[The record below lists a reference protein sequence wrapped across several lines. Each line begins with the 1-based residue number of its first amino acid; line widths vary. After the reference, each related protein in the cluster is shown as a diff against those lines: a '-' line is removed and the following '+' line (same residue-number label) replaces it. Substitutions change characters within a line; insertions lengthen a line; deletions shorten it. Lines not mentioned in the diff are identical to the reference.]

1 MLNKCLG
8 RKPAVFS
15 PHTPALTA
23 LAPTILHYNP
33 QPEIMR
39 GSEIPSWLMGMNN
52 SIGSCTSVGIANILL
67 ARNTWAGHTNYPTTA
82 DILSFYERFGYKPGQ
97 PLTDQGATLLECMQS
112 WMQQGYP
119 VRNTINKLKGFAAI
133 NFRNLTLLKT
143 AIEIFGDVYTGV
155 NLTVAQQTQTVWDY
169 VPNDQEWG
177 GHCFTGETKIPLLD
191 GTEKE
196 IKEFKPGE
204 RFWVYSIN
212 DKNRIVP
219 GQAVALGCTR
229 KKVQIIEI
237 TLDNDEKIKCTP
249 DHKFMLRN
257 GKYTEA
263 KNLKKFDSLMPLYRT
278 ITQSQSYPGYEKTF
292 NPQSGKWILTH
303 RLIAS
308 ANEPIFKGKVVH
320 HADFNKRNN
329 SPDNLNIMTW
339 EAHTKLH
346 ADFARPET
354 LIAYSKSEKGR
365 EKSRELMKSLW
376 ADPVWRAN
384 RCIQNGKNGKKTMQ
398 KRKEEG
404 TIGLRRP
411 LTDEEKQKI
420 SIRGKAIWAS
430 YSEQEREEKLENG
443 LRKAAKTSAK
453 RFEEDAEYRKKRR
466 EYAKKACIAAL
477 KKYYAEGMTESQ
489 KQARTNKKNCI
500 KSEKPPPIN
509 HKVKEV
515 KFLSILEDVYD
526 IEVEK
531 YHNFALSAGVFVHNC
546 VTLNGF
552 SKDGSFRAVT
562 WAEWMKVT
570 PAFIEHQVEE
580 AYVLLDDASLARA
593 QRTFNDWN
601 MEALAQA
608 VKSLGGQLA

>member
-39 GSEIPSWLMGMNN
+39 GSEIPSWLMGMND

-112 WMQQGYP
+112 WMQLGYP
-119 VRNTINKLKGFAAI
+119 VRNTTNKLKGFAAI

-177 GHCFTGETKIPLLD
+177 GH
-191 GTEKE
+191 
-196 IKEFKPGE
+196 
-204 RFWVYSIN
+204 
-212 DKNRIVP
+212 
-219 GQAVALGCTR
+219 AV
-229 KKVQIIEI
+229 
-237 TLDNDEKIKCTP
+237 
-249 DHKFMLRN
+249 
-257 GKYTEA
+257 
-263 KNLKKFDSLMPLYRT
+263 SL
-278 ITQSQSYPGYEKTF
+278 
-292 NPQSGKWILTH
+292 
-303 RLIAS
+303 
-308 ANEPIFKGKVVH
+308 
-320 HADFNKRNN
+320 N
-329 SPDNLNIMTW
+329 S
-339 EAHTKLH
+339 
-346 ADFARPET
+346 FAE
-354 LIAYSKSEKGR
+354 
-365 EKSRELMKSLW
+365 
-376 ADPVWRAN
+376 
-384 RCIQNGKNGKKTMQ
+384 
-398 KRKEEG
+398 
-404 TIGLRRP
+404 
-411 LTDEEKQKI
+411 
-420 SIRGKAIWAS
+420 
-430 YSEQEREEKLENG
+430 
-443 LRKAAKTSAK
+443 
-453 RFEEDAEYRKKRR
+453 
-466 EYAKKACIAAL
+466 
-477 KKYYAEGMTESQ
+477 
-489 KQARTNKKNCI
+489 
-500 KSEKPPPIN
+500 
-509 HKVKEV
+509 
-515 KFLSILEDVYD
+515 
-526 IEVEK
+526 
-531 YHNFALSAGVFVHNC
+531 
-546 VTLNGF
+546 
-552 SKDGSFRAVT
+552 DGSFRVVT